1 MASGLPLV
9 LLLSLGAPQSPAR
22 AELDAVATRIEQL
35 KARHAA
41 GEDVG
46 RELLRLLVRAQELA
60 VQIDSEEG
68 RAPLPPPAIAPA
80 GELRERADA
89 LHDEADR
96 IAGALVQLEARIAH
110 AHRAMISHPPELSP
124 APRALGGPV
133 VARNAALS
141 PSGAVV
147 QAPARQAEEAH
158 IRALMQERARLVV
171 MLAQVRAQAAALEA
185 EAQAAE
191 QQ

>member
-9 LLLSLGAPQSPAR
+9 LLLSLGAPASPER

-35 KARHAA
+35 KARHVA

-60 VQIDSEEG
+60 AQIDQQEG
-68 RAPLPPPAIAPA
+68 RAPLPPPALAPA

-96 IAGALVQLEARIAH
+96 IAAALAQLDARIAH
-110 AHRAMISHPPELSP
+110 AHRSLVSRPPESAGQSR
-124 APRALGGPV
+124 APGGAV

-141 PSGAVV
+141 PLGA
-147 QAPARQAEEAH
+147 QGAPVREVDEAH
-158 IRALMQERARLVV
+158 VRALLQERARLAAL
-171 MLAQVRAQAAALEA
+171 LAQVRARAAVLEA

-191 QQ
+191 QP

>member
-1 MASGLPLV
+1 MASGIPLV

-60 VQIDSEEG
+60 VQIDQEEG
-68 RAPLPPPAIAPA
+68 RAPLPPPALAPA
-80 GELRERADA
+80 SELRERADA

-96 IAGALVQLEARIAH
+96 IAAALVQLEARIAH
-110 AHRAMISHPPELSP
+110 AHRIMVARPQESSP
-124 APRALGGPV
+124 VVRAPGGAV

-141 PSGAVV
+141 PSGALPG
-147 QAPARQAEEAH
+147 ASARQVDEAH
-158 IRALMQERARLVV
+158 VRALMQERARLVV
-171 MLAQVRAQAAALEA
+171 LLAQVRAQAAALDA

-191 QQ
+191 QR